1 MLEKRIGLFGGSFDP
16 IHLGHLAILE
26 SFISSGYI
34 DELWVLVNPNPPH
47 KHALDA
53 SYSDR
58 LRMVEMATKDIN
70 GCLISRIE
78 EDLPTPNYSYK
89 TINYVI
95 DNLGYSNVY
104 FCLGSDSIG
113 SFNTWKNY
121 EKILDRVMLLV
132 AQRSTDFR
140 LPSYLNMKAM
150 MVEHELVTVSST
162 HLRKRLQLGESSG
175 EQLHISTLE
184 YISKHN
190 LYR

>member
-1 MLEKRIGLFGGSFDP
+1 MIEKRIGLFGGSFDP

-47 KHALDA
+47 KHGLDA

-58 LRMVEMATKDIN
+58 LHMVEMAIEDIN
-70 GCLISRIE
+70 GCLISLIE

-89 TINYVI
+89 TIDYVI
-95 DNLGYSNVY
+95 DNLGYSDVY
-104 FCLGSDSIG
+104 FCLGSDSIR
-113 SFNTWKNY
+113 SFKTWKNY

-140 LPSYLNMKAM
+140 LPNYLNLKAI
-150 MVEHELVTVSST
+150 MVEHELVTLSST
-162 HLRKRLQLGESSG
+162 HLREKLQLGESSG
-175 EQLHISTLE
+175 EQLHASTLE

>member
-1 MLEKRIGLFGGSFDP
+1 MVEKRIGLFGGSFDP
-16 IHLGHLAILE
+16 IHLGHIAILE

-47 KHALDA
+47 KHGLDA

-58 LRMVEMATKDIN
+58 LRMVQMAIKDIN

-89 TINYVI
+89 TIDYVI
-95 DNLGYSNVY
+95 DHLGYSDVY
-104 FCLGSDSIG
+104 FCLGSDSIE
-113 SFNTWKNY
+113 SFKTWKYY

-132 AQRSTDFR
+132 AQRRADFK
-140 LPSYLNMKAM
+140 LPKYLKSKAIV
-150 MVEHELVTVSST
+150 VEHELVAVSST
-162 HLRKRLQLGESSG
+162 DLREKLQQGKSSD
-175 EQLHISTLE
+175 EQLHSSTIE
-184 YISKHN
+184 YISTHN

>member
-1 MLEKRIGLFGGSFDP
+1 M
-16 IHLGHLAILE
+16 
-26 SFISSGYI
+26 
-34 DELWVLVNPNPPH
+34 NPNPPH

-58 LRMVEMATKDIN
+58 LCMVEMATKDIN

-89 TINYVI
+89 TIDYVI

-140 LPSYLNMKAM
+140 LPSYLNLKAM

>member
-89 TINYVI
+89 TIDYVI

-132 AQRSTDFR
+132 AQRSNDFR

>member
-1 MLEKRIGLFGGSFDP
+1 MIEKRIGLFGGSFDP

-47 KHALDA
+47 KHGLDA

-58 LRMVEMATKDIN
+58 LHMVEMAIEDIN
-70 GCLISRIE
+70 GCLISLIE

-89 TINYVI
+89 TIDYVI
-95 DNLGYSNVY
+95 DNLGYSDVY

-113 SFNTWKNY
+113 SFKTWKNY

-140 LPSYLNMKAM
+140 LPSYLHLKAM

-162 HLRKRLQLGESSG
+162 HLREKIQLGESTG
-175 EQLHISTLE
+175 EQLHLSTLE